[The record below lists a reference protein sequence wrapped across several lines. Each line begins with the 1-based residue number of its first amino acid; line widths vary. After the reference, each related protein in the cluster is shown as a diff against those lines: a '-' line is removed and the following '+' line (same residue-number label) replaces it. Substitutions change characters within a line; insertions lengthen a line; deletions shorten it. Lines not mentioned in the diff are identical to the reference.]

1 MAKHDKR
8 KHFETK
14 CAMSENEGKAY
25 NKNKE

>member
-8 KHFETK
+8 KYFETK

>member
-1 MAKHDKR
+1 MARNDKR

-14 CAMSENEGKAY
+14 RAMSENEGKAY